1 MSLAFSTIG
10 LIVAV
15 VSYSAIGGLIF
26 LKLEVENEKQ
36 QMEITRKNVSIN
48 QEVSY
53 VKVSCENVRV
63 TSHKWQKSAYGL
75 KIFFLKLL
83 VRRPR

>member
-15 VSYSAIGGLIF
+15 VSYSAVGGLIF

-36 QMEITRKNVSIN
+36 LMEITRKNVSIN
-48 QEVSY
+48 QEVSD
-53 VKVSCENVRV
+53 VTVCCEE
-63 TSHKWQKSAYGL
+63 T
-75 KIFFLKLL
+75 
-83 VRRPR
+83 